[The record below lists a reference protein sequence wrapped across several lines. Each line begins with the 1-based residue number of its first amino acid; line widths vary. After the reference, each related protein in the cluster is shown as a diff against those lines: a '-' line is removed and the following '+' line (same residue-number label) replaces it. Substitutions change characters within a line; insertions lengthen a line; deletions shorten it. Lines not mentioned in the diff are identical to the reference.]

1 MQTGPSPAQ
10 PDHLPRISHEAISV
24 LLPHF
29 NQAGALSA
37 IVDGWLRALN
47 KLDRDFELIL
57 IDDGSTDGSREIA
70 DGFVERN
77 ARVKVYHHAHREG
90 FGAALR
96 TGLPVVQY
104 PLVAYSAF
112 DYPYQ
117 PTDLNKLLPAIDLA
131 HIVAGCRTDPV
142 PPFLRRLGAFYRG
155 VIRVLFGLSLEP
167 RPGWYGWRAWWRSI
181 GDRWIY
187 GLRVHDVQCAFKLF
201 RKSALDRIPIQSN
214 GSFVHAEILAKA
226 NFLGHLI
233 AEASIGR
240 MGGNFKGVIEPAF
253 PSEAADRR
261 RVFRAPAF
269 VGEPRE

>member
-1 MQTGPSPAQ
+1 
-10 PDHLPRISHEAISV
+10 V
-24 LLPHF
+24 LLPYF
-29 NQAGALSA
+29 NQAGGLSA
-37 IVDGWLRALN
+37 IVDGWLRTLN
-47 KLDRDFELIL
+47 KLEHDFELIL

-70 DGFVERN
+70 DGFAARN
-77 ARVKVYHHAHREG
+77 ARVRMYRHEHREG
-90 FGAALR
+90 FGGALR
-96 TGLPVVQY
+96 TGLAVVQH
-104 PLVAYSAF
+104 PLVAYTAC

-117 PTDLNKLLPAIDLA
+117 PTELNKLLSAIDLA
-131 HIVAGCRTDPV
+131 HIAVGCRTDAV
-142 PPFLRRLGAFYRG
+142 PAVMRRFGAFYRG
-155 VIRVLFGLSLEP
+155 VVRVLFGISLEP

-201 RKSALDRIPIQSN
+201 RKSALDRISIQSN

-240 MGGNFKGVIEPAF
+240 MGGNFRGAVEPAL

-269 VGEPRE
+269 VGEPQA